1 MLRYFPLSNE
11 NVNEAVDLVCS
22 VFSGDCNT
30 EDSPV
35 VAYRASLDR
44 EQYQDFICRHNLGIL
59 EYFVVKKEDE
69 NKIIGATGWYTRI
82 TDDKN
87 TIWLGWYCLSQEE
100 RGKGFGRKILEWT
113 MDKAREKGYTKM
125 KLYTSTDPNEAT
137 AQILYE
143 KLGFEI
149 VDEEL
154 KEGESYK
161 TLYRECIL

>member
-1 MLRYFPLSNE
+1 MLTYSSLSLE
-11 NVNEAVDLVCS
+11 NINEATKLVRS
-22 VFSGDCNT
+22 VFPDDFNGQEGID
-30 EDSPV
+30 
-35 VAYRASLDR
+35 AYNASLNK
-44 EQYQDFICRHNLGIL
+44 ENYKSFFESHHLETL
-59 EYFVVKKEDE
+59 EYFVVGDSSSE
-69 NKIIGATGWYTRI
+69 KIIGVTGWYTRTI
-82 TDDKN
+82 DDKD

-143 KLGFEI
+143 KLGFKI

-154 KEGESYK
+154 KEGENYK